1 MGYLNISDTR
11 KEIRHILKRLRKN
24 KDYEILEVSDI
35 CSNKRNPKFCYV
47 TIRYERK
54 ASRLRSSPK

>member
-11 KEIRHILKRLRKN
+11 KEIRHILKRLTKN

-35 CSNKRNPKFCYV
+35 CSNKRNPGPM
-47 TIRYERK
+47 
-54 ASRLRSSPK
+54 SRFSTS